1 MGPSHGCGDA
11 RRGAER
17 SRRCAEAQRL
27 TRLLDTILDLTGLE
41 RGQADWSM
49 ASTDPA
55 ALIKLHHPV
64 PIRLHRLAMVLD
76 SDMQRARG
84 IPEQSAGCGHGILVT
99 DIEIQLPSSTRIS
112 LLSGIDVGDF
122 QVGELRHAKP
132 GPVRHPPV
140 LPALQSGVTLIVY

>member
-17 SRRCAEAQRL
+17 SRRCTEAQRF
-27 TRLLDTILDLTGLE
+27 TRLLDTILDLTGIE
-41 RGQADWSM
+41 RGRAGWSM

-55 ALIKLHHPV
+55 ALIELHHTV
-64 PIRLHRLAMVLD
+64 PIC
-76 SDMQRARG
+76 MQRARG

-99 DIEIQLPSSTRIS
+99 DIEIQLPSSTRIG

-140 LPALQSGVTLIVY
+140 LPVLQSGVTLIVY